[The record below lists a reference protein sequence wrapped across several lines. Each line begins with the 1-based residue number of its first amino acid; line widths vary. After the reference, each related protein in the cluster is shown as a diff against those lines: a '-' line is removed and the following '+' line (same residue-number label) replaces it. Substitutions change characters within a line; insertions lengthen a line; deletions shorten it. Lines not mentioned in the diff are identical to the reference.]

1 MRPWWRHRSTALGN
15 VEDEGHDL
23 LAEVSIEY
31 GLDVA
36 AMKGMRAAIVEA
48 ESVNGIDA
56 EKFEF
61 AGLDEVGD
69 GVDEALVLE
78 LPLVAGAGGE
88 ADERRAPV
96 TVDDDAHVQAE
107 ARGLPAMVFAL

>member
-1 MRPWWRHRSTALGN
+1 MTRRLRRALTSRT
-15 VEDEGHDL
+15 VL
-23 LAEVSIEY
+23 LRT
-31 GLDVA
+31 
-36 AMKGMRAAIVEA
+36 MKGMRAAIVEA

-107 ARGLPAMVFAL
+107 ARGMPAMVFAFHE